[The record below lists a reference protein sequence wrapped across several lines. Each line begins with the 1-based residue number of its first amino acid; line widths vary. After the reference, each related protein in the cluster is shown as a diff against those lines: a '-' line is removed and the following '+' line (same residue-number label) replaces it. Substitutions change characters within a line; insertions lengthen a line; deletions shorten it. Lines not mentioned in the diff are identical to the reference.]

1 MHISVSND
9 AVCDC
14 FQLLGY
20 TTNYHL
26 GITVCI
32 VSIGKSKIG
41 ITRL

>member
-32 VSIGKSKIG
+32 VSIGNSEIG
-41 ITRL
+41 II